1 MKLLTDYGFPLAV
14 IAGLVGLW
22 EVLCRMVRIPV
33 WLLPAPSAIVRD
45 TWTWADRIPG
55 HLWVTFYE
63 TVGGFAVSVLVG
75 VPLAIAIVYSP
86 LMRRVLYPILLV
98 VQSVPKV
105 ALAPLFLIWIGYGPK
120 SNILIAAIV
129 AFFPM
134 VVNTAAGLE
143 SVEPDLLQLTHA
155 LQASALRVFWK
166 VRLPWAL
173 PHIFSGMKVAMSLA
187 VIGAVVGEFVGS
199 DRGLGYLILTA
210 SSNMNTAIVFGVM
223 AVLSALG
230 MVVFWAVC
238 LAERLASERTSCSIW
253 IASETRR
260 MLLTPASRRPCVSYR
275 PVGRPVTGSGTCSL
289 SSRVWGDRPL
299 PCSMASPERR
309 KPPTTFAIECSA
321 SGWSRQPRSCGCTS
335 PTPARHASKS

>member
-1 MKLLTDYGFPLAV
+1 VKRLADYGLPLAV
-14 IAGLVGLW
+14 IAGLVALW
-22 EVLCRMVRIPV
+22 EVTCRAARIPV
-33 WLLPAPSAIVRD
+33 WLLPAPSVIVRE
-45 TWTWADRIPG
+45 TWAWADRIPG

-86 LMRRVLYPILLV
+86 LMRRILYPILLV

-120 SNILIAAIV
+120 SNVLIAAIV

-134 VVNTAAGLE
+134 VVNTATGLE

-155 LQASALRVFWK
+155 LRAYPLRVFWK

-173 PHIFSGMKVAMSLA
+173 PYIFSGMKVAMSLS

-230 MVVFWAVC
+230 IVVFWAVC
-238 LAERLASERTSCSIW
+238 LAE
-253 IASETRR
+253 
-260 MLLTPASRRPCVSYR
+260 
-275 PVGRPVTGSGTCSL
+275 SL
-289 SSRVWGDRPL
+289 VCPWYL
-299 PCSMASPERR
+299 PPERD
-309 KPPTTFAIECSA
+309 TA
-321 SGWSRQPRSCGCTS
+321 
-335 PTPARHASKS
+335 

>member
-1 MKLLTDYGFPLAV
+1 MKRLADYGLPLAV
-14 IAGLVGLW
+14 IVGLVLAW
-22 EVLCRMVRIPV
+22 EAICRLAGIPV

-63 TVGGFAVSVLVG
+63 TVGGFAVAVLVG

-86 LMRRVLYPILLV
+86 LIRRILYPILLV

-105 ALAPLFLIWIGYGPK
+105 ALAPLFLIWIGYGPT
-120 SNILIAAIV
+120 SNILVAAIV

-134 VVNTAAGLE
+134 VVNTATGLE

-155 LQASALRVFWK
+155 LKANALRVFWK

-230 MVVFWAVC
+230 IVVFWGVC
-238 LAERLASERTSCSIW
+238 LAESLVCPWYLPPEGGAS
-253 IASETRR
+253 
-260 MLLTPASRRPCVSYR
+260 
-275 PVGRPVTGSGTCSL
+275 
-289 SSRVWGDRPL
+289 
-299 PCSMASPERR
+299 
-309 KPPTTFAIECSA
+309 
-321 SGWSRQPRSCGCTS
+321 
-335 PTPARHASKS
+335 

>member
-1 MKLLTDYGFPLAV
+1 VKLLTDYGFPLAV

-75 VPLAIAIVYSP
+75 VPLAI
-86 LMRRVLYPILLV
+86 
-98 VQSVPKV
+98 VPKV
-105 ALAPLFLIWIGYGPK
+105 ALAPLFLIWIGYGPN

-238 LAERLASERTSCSIW
+238 LAERLACPW
-253 IASETRR
+253 
-260 MLLTPASRRPCVSYR
+260 Y
-275 PVGRPVTGSGTCSL
+275 
-289 SSRVWGDRPL
+289 L
-299 PCSMASPERR
+299 PPDGGAP
-309 KPPTTFAIECSA
+309 
-321 SGWSRQPRSCGCTS
+321 
-335 PTPARHASKS
+335 

>member
-1 MKLLTDYGFPLAV
+1 MKPLADYGFPLAV

-22 EVLCRMVRIPV
+22 EVLCRAVRIPV

-86 LMRRVLYPILLV
+86 IMRRILYPILLV

-134 VVNTAAGLE
+134 VVNTATGLE
-143 SVEPDLLQLTHA
+143 SVEPDLLQLTEA
-155 LQASALRVFWK
+155 LQANALRVFWK

-199 DRGLGYLILTA
+199 DQGLGYLILTA

-230 MVVFWAVC
+230 MVVFGAVC
-238 LAERLASERTSCSIW
+238 LAERLACPW
-253 IASETRR
+253 
-260 MLLTPASRRPCVSYR
+260 Y
-275 PVGRPVTGSGTCSL
+275 
-289 SSRVWGDRPL
+289 L
-299 PCSMASPERR
+299 PPDGGAE
-309 KPPTTFAIECSA
+309 
-321 SGWSRQPRSCGCTS
+321 
-335 PTPARHASKS
+335 

>member
-1 MKLLTDYGFPLAV
+1 MKPLADYGFPLAV

-22 EVLCRMVRIPV
+22 EVLCRTVRIPV

-63 TVGGFAVSVLVG
+63 TVGGFAVAVLVG

-86 LMRRVLYPILLV
+86 IVRRVLYPILLV

-155 LQASALRVFWK
+155 LQANALRVFWK

-199 DRGLGYLILTA
+199 DKGLGYLILTA

-230 MVVFWAVC
+230 MVVFGAVC
-238 LAERLASERTSCSIW
+238 LAERLACPW
-253 IASETRR
+253 
-260 MLLTPASRRPCVSYR
+260 Y
-275 PVGRPVTGSGTCSL
+275 
-289 SSRVWGDRPL
+289 L
-299 PCSMASPERR
+299 PPDGGAP
-309 KPPTTFAIECSA
+309 
-321 SGWSRQPRSCGCTS
+321 
-335 PTPARHASKS
+335 

>member
-1 MKLLTDYGFPLAV
+1 VKPLADYGFPLAV

-143 SVEPDLLQLTHA
+143 SV
-155 LQASALRVFWK
+155 
-166 VRLPWAL
+166 
-173 PHIFSGMKVAMSLA
+173 
-187 VIGAVVGEFVGS
+187 
-199 DRGLGYLILTA
+199 
-210 SSNMNTAIVFGVM
+210 
-223 AVLSALG
+223 
-230 MVVFWAVC
+230 
-238 LAERLASERTSCSIW
+238 
-253 IASETRR
+253 
-260 MLLTPASRRPCVSYR
+260 
-275 PVGRPVTGSGTCSL
+275 
-289 SSRVWGDRPL
+289 
-299 PCSMASPERR
+299 
-309 KPPTTFAIECSA
+309 
-321 SGWSRQPRSCGCTS
+321 
-335 PTPARHASKS
+335 

>member
-1 MKLLTDYGFPLAV
+1 MKPLTDYGFPLAV
-14 IAGLVGLW
+14 IAGLVALW

-105 ALAPLFLIWIGYGPK
+105 ALAPLFLIWIGYGPQ

-238 LAERLASERTSCSIW
+238 LAERLACPW
-253 IASETRR
+253 
-260 MLLTPASRRPCVSYR
+260 Y
-275 PVGRPVTGSGTCSL
+275 
-289 SSRVWGDRPL
+289 L
-299 PCSMASPERR
+299 PPDGGAP
-309 KPPTTFAIECSA
+309 
-321 SGWSRQPRSCGCTS
+321 
-335 PTPARHASKS
+335 

>member
-1 MKLLTDYGFPLAV
+1 MREYGVPALA
-14 IAGLVGLW
+14 IAGLIALW
-22 EVLCRMVRIPV
+22 EIVCRLARIPP

-45 TWTWADRIPG
+45 TWAWADRLPG
-55 HLWVTFYE
+55 HLWVTAYE

-86 LMRRVLYPILLV
+86 LMRRILYPILLV

-105 ALAPLFLIWIGYGPK
+105 ALAPLFLIWIGYGPQ

-134 VVNTAAGLE
+134 VVNTATGLE

-155 LQASALRVFWK
+155 LQASPLKVFWK

-173 PHIFSGMKVAMSLA
+173 PYVFSGMKVAMSLA

-210 SSNMNTAIVFGVM
+210 SSNMHTAIVFGVM

-230 MVVFWAVC
+230 IVVFWAVSI
-238 LAERLASERTSCSIW
+238 AERLVCPW
-253 IASETRR
+253 Y
-260 MLLTPASRRPCVSYR
+260 LPPD
-275 PVGRPVTGSGTCSL
+275 GR
-289 SSRVWGDRPL
+289 
-299 PCSMASPERR
+299 
-309 KPPTTFAIECSA
+309 
-321 SGWSRQPRSCGCTS
+321 
-335 PTPARHASKS
+335 